1 MLNIV
6 PVNNGIATVQV
17 SQSDILT
24 SQLPW
29 DDNYLYTGPYAGG
42 VRGGS
47 VEPPFSEATPT
58 F

>member
-42 VRGGS
+42 GSRGFG
-47 VEPPFSEATPT
+47 
-58 F
+58 